1 MIYGPGIRCKRGLLE
16 FSPSG
21 AVMKSA
27 QTDKVQ
33 TTDITLFESP
43 PPPQIHATFS
53 LTNKATA
60 QPITFSF
67 CSGVPLLILH
77 RVKS

>member
-1 MIYGPGIRCKRGLLE
+1 MIYGSGIRCKRGLLE

-33 TTDITLFESP
+33 TTDIALFEYP
-43 PPPQIHATFS
+43 PPPQIHSAFS

-60 QPITFSF
+60 QPVYFF
-67 CSGVPLLILH
+67 FLPLILYQ
-77 RVKS
+77 VKA